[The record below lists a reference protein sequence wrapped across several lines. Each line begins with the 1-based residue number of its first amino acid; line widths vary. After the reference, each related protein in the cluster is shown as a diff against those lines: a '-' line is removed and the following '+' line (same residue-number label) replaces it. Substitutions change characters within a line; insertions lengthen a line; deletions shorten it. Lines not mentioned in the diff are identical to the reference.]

1 MATGITFPALS
12 EDGWV
17 TSSAKTADYML
28 SHFFLSD
35 RSQSYMYDQ
44 YISSFP
50 WILTDTQGNIGLTIS
65 AVRETLQTYFS
76 RYFTSVIIEVVE
88 VPNDEDP
95 GKAQI
100 SLYVKFT
107 GRDGKEVVLGK
118 MLQINDTILEK
129 IITLNNG

>member
-44 YISSFP
+44 YISSLP

-65 AVRETLQTYFS
+65 AVRETLETYFS
-76 RYFTSVIIEVVE
+76 RYFSKVIVE
-88 VPNDEDP
+88 VSEIPNKEDP

-107 GRDGKEVVLGK
+107 DKDNKEVVVGK
-118 MLQINDTILEK
+118 MLKINDTILEK
-129 IITLNNG
+129 IIALNNG